1 MRFTDRYFYFGSK
14 PDSRE
19 PEDIDVHHVSEIWS
33 QYMVGASAHQTVNGE
48 MEMDLLVGRPLS
60 RVRQGEKT
68 PSMHVVLVVMPV
80 DKMTNKFVS
89 MNIPGTCIAV
99 YVVQD

>member
-1 MRFTDRYFYFGSK
+1 MLSISMRFTDRYFYFGSK

-19 PEDIDVHHVSEIWS
+19 PEDIYVHHVSG
-33 QYMVGASAHQTVNGE
+33 V
-48 MEMDLLVGRPLS
+48 LVGRPLP
-60 RVRQGEKT
+60 RLRQGEKA

-89 MNIPGTCIAV
+89 ACN
-99 YVVQD
+99 YQ